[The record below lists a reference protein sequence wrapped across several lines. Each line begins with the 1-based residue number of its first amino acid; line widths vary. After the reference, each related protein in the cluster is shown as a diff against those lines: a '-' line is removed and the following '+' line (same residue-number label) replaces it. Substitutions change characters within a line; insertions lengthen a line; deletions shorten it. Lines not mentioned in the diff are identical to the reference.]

1 MKQIISIPTVL
12 ILQTDL
18 LGKKKKKKK
27 EKNLFDISSKFF
39 NVCEQ

>member
-18 LGKKKKKKK
+18 LGEKKKKKKK
-27 EKNLFDISSKFF
+27 NLFNISSKFF
-39 NVCEQ
+39 NLSEQ